1 MTPTDRPTVRVAALL
16 LVAVAAFSPLAT
28 FAQEQQKLAVLEFEV
43 QPGLTIDRRTF
54 SSRLQNAARTAA
66 PQLSVMTQQNIEVLI
81 KGSGRTLADCEGQCA
96 VDTGRLLGAD
106 LVISGRISKVGSR
119 FSVSMQ
125 LHETSKGVL
134 VAGSDGEAATE
145 DDLLK
150 VSAEV
155 AERVLAKLARN
166 VRRRDPEQTASE
178 GRIGESTKDV
188 ALTDAD
194 VLVKFESIPS
204 GAVVQLDGAL
214 LCQSTPCSKLV
225 PRGLHET
232 RMEREGWEPV
242 TQPLVVAEAAHVMV
256 TLVRSTATLRV
267 ETTPPNIRVTL
278 DAKPLGQSPAVASD
292 VAPGT
297 HDVLVEAPCWLRAGE
312 RVVLKKGE
320 DRVLS
325 LRAEARMAGL
335 KLVAEDGKGDA
346 LPGSAFVDDRELG
359 PVPGSYKLML
369 CSHLLT
375 VKAPGGRS
383 WTSNL
388 QLKEGEVANLLTTLP
403 METRPNVQRRVAVAT
418 AVGGGVGAA
427 VALFFGIKMYSAAAD
442 WQNAPTLAAWS
453 EARERANTASTRAT
467 VSGVIGGALLV
478 TGVALWLLA
487 DN

>member
-1 MTPTDRPTVRVAALL
+1 
-16 LVAVAAFSPLAT
+16 
-28 FAQEQQKLAVLEFEV
+28 
-43 QPGLTIDRRTF
+43 
-54 SSRLQNAARTAA
+54 
-66 PQLSVMTQQNIEVLI
+66 
-81 KGSGRTLADCEGQCA
+81 
-96 VDTGRLLGAD
+96 
-106 LVISGRISKVGSR
+106 
-119 FSVSMQ
+119 
-125 LHETSKGVL
+125 
-134 VAGSDGEAATE
+134 
-145 DDLLK
+145 
-150 VSAEV
+150 
-155 AERVLAKLARN
+155 
-166 VRRRDPEQTASE
+166 
-178 GRIGESTKDV
+178 
-188 ALTDAD
+188 
-194 VLVKFESIPS
+194 
-204 GAVVQLDGAL
+204 
-214 LCQSTPCSKLV
+214 
-225 PRGLHET
+225 
-232 RMEREGWEPV
+232 
-242 TQPLVVAEAAHVMV
+242 
-256 TLVRSTATLRV
+256 
-267 ETTPPNIRVTL
+267 
-278 DAKPLGQSPAVASD
+278 
-292 VAPGT
+292 
-297 HDVLVEAPCWLRAGE
+297 VLVEAPCWLRAGE

-388 QLKEGEVANLLTTLP
+388 QLKEGEVANLLATLP